1 MNWANIVTE
10 PQEGKAYFV
19 GKVVTLSAGAR
30 PTFLLVETARGKQK
44 WGVKPS
50 MAIRTEYN
58 DKLRQWLAGVPGSV
72 LVEIPT
78 DADKRWRR
86 RA

>member
-1 MNWANIVTE
+1 MQWAKIVDE

-19 GKVVTLSAGAR
+19 GKVTSMLPNTPS
-30 PTFLLVETARGKQK
+30 FLLIETANGKQK

-50 MAIRTEYN
+50 MAIRAEYN

-72 LVEIPT
+72 LVEIPA

-86 RA
+86 RV